1 MKTNMAGHRSSP
13 AVCHHFQPLH
23 VCSLTVNF
31 WKMVNVRRR
40 KPNKKTNKP
49 AFMLLIATWTHGT
62 HSSSSAKTCPPAD
75 MKHGD
80 YLSGCCHTSW
90 AFKVTATSRDN
101 DPFWGAF
108 SWQIHWRSRRLPLY
122 PGAAAQCCHFDMAAA
137 PRENVLLI
145 SFHFN
150 RGLFKLTEN
159 WNKDGMDKVLM
170 TWIIP
175 GHNYSG
181 EISTLS

>member
-1 MKTNMAGHRSSP
+1 
-13 AVCHHFQPLH
+13 
-23 VCSLTVNF
+23 
-31 WKMVNVRRR
+31 
-40 KPNKKTNKP
+40 
-49 AFMLLIATWTHGT
+49 MLLIATWTHGT

-80 YLSGCCHTSW
+80 YLNGFCHTSW

-159 WNKDGMDKVLM
+159 WNKDGMDMLDEQAGSCTRSLKGFNDM
-170 TWIIP
+170 NNTWTQLFWRNFHPFLKLTSNSI
-175 GHNYSG
+175 
-181 EISTLS
+181 